1 MNELK
6 IKIPEGIP
14 ITPELVKRIQ
24 LAVLPQI
31 AENYA
36 LIICEKHFGKKFKL
50 VDEQLVIQDLVNAL
64 KIRKGEKV
72 GQPSYGTT
80 LWDFV
85 FEPNTSDVQVQI
97 QNEVR
102 RVATQ
107 DPRLVIN
114 TIRAFPKENGILIE
128 VQLSINP
135 YNNAGDLALF
145 FNSQTNTAAVA

>member
-1 MNELK
+1 MATYVGFSTVNADKLRTVNPPPA
-6 IKIPEGIP
+6 IDNQANGITNP
-14 ITPELVKRIQ
+14 IV
-24 LAVLPQI
+24 
-31 AENYA
+31 
-36 LIICEKHFGKKFKL
+36 FGKKFKL

-64 KIRKGEKV
+64 NIRKGEKV

-85 FEPNTSDVQVQI
+85 FEPNTADVQVEI

-102 RVATQ
+102 RVASL
-107 DPRLVIN
+107 DPRIDIN

-145 FNSQTNTAAVA
+145 FNSQTNTAALA